1 MNRLRELREQQ
12 GLSLRELGLK
22 VNMNASVLG
31 NYERG
36 DRQPK
41 TEVWDELANFF
52 DVPTPYI
59 MGLTDVKIDPS
70 HYLLNIVNSMKE
82 KKSEQTELLINDK
95 KYNNSWAVMNAL
107 QTIMDYL
114 EQPDEEQAKIVTDT
128 MIQAITLVG
137 NIAHSSNKKDSI
149 SLKDLHNILININST
164 YMRSAS
170 TETLY
175 SKEKSIQK
183 HLESLN
189 EITNILNAWYME
201 SLDKKRF
208 NQTENNAFE

>member
-1 MNRLRELREQQ
+1 MNRLRELREQE

-114 EQPDEEQAKIVTDT
+114 EQPDEEQAKIVTDA